1 MWRRATRH
9 GVPLSYR
16 RSLCS
21 RARARPIWQGM
32 TPCNCH
38 QHGGNVSGDDASGQ
52 TLVMKQF
59 ETSANPEQRAQPVHV
74 PDGSNVRRIG
84 GELFIVEEAAHEK
97 AEHTGSSNTSRDN
110 GEQPEQCGVVCHELA
125 SIFGAFVASVIDNPT
140 AGPCTTSFFSLLLRP
155 NFTLTSTFYLD
166 YL

>member
-1 MWRRATRH
+1 
-9 GVPLSYR
+9 
-16 RSLCS
+16 
-21 RARARPIWQGM
+21 M

-125 SIFGAFVASVIDNPT
+125 SIFGAFVASVIDKCDLIVTRASFNTRKKTIRATREMTICSTWEWRPERLFLVVVVVLQTPT
-140 AGPCTTSFFSLLLRP
+140 HASVRKERV
-155 NFTLTSTFYLD
+155 D
-166 YL
+166 